1 MCIRDRT
8 FSEAK
13 RYNQSMQNMESG
25 KHNPPGLSDADMD
38 AWDFANQKVS
48 EHIAVKKVDHNEV
61 IKIRSEYAKKQESF
75 LHPKTDADSAK
86 TATFTNQEAEDL
98 AFGAIKGRGKSDAV
112 VLGKFE
118 DGKSTSYDKIAQE
131 YDAQYYNLDE
141 WDELA
146 KTHSRDEM
154 WKVNEKFL
162 DIEIASG
169 RDIYLSHDPAKF
181 SGDGSFFAKEI
192 EYLRQHGYKFVKEGD
207 LWHAVQ

>member
-1 MCIRDRT
+1 M
-8 FSEAK
+8 
-13 RYNQSMQNMESG
+13 
-25 KHNPPGLSDADMD
+25 
-38 AWDFANQKVS
+38 
-48 EHIAVKKVDHNEV
+48 
-61 IKIRSEYAKKQESF
+61 
-75 LHPKTDADSAK
+75 
-86 TATFTNQEAEDL
+86 
-98 AFGAIKGRGKSDAV
+98 
-112 VLGKFE
+112 LGKFE

-146 KTHSRDEM
+146 KTYSRDEM

-192 EYLRQHGYKFVKEGD
+192 EYLRQHGYKFVKRVICGMLYSKAERNLTYQDQSKGG
-207 LWHAVQ
+207 LQLEKIRRL

>member
-1 MCIRDRT
+1 M
-8 FSEAK
+8 K
-13 RYNQSMQNMESG
+13 
-25 KHNPPGLSDADMD
+25 

-75 LHPKTDADSAK
+75 LHPKTDADSSK

-181 SGDGSFFAKEI
+181 SGDGSF
-192 EYLRQHGYKFVKEGD
+192 LRKRSSICGSMD
-207 LWHAVQ
+207 INL

>member
-1 MCIRDRT
+1 
-8 FSEAK
+8 
-13 RYNQSMQNMESG
+13 
-25 KHNPPGLSDADMD
+25 MD

-75 LHPKTDADSAK
+75 MHPKTDADSAK

-98 AFGAIKGRGKSDAV
+98 AFGAIKGKGKSDAV

-146 KTHSRDEM
+146 KSFPVFSHTQ
-154 WKVNEKFL
+154 
-162 DIEIASG
+162 IG
-169 RDIYLSHDPAKF
+169 RAH
-181 SGDGSFFAKEI
+181 
-192 EYLRQHGYKFVKEGD
+192 V
-207 LWHAVQ
+207 

>member
-1 MCIRDRT
+1 M
-8 FSEAK
+8 
-13 RYNQSMQNMESG
+13 
-25 KHNPPGLSDADMD
+25 
-38 AWDFANQKVS
+38 
-48 EHIAVKKVDHNEV
+48 KKVDHNEV

-98 AFGAIKGRGKSDAV
+98 AFGAIKGKGKSDAV

-146 KTHSRDEM
+146 KTYSRDEM

>member
-1 MCIRDRT
+1 MPSC
-8 FSEAK
+8 
-13 RYNQSMQNMESG
+13 
-25 KHNPPGLSDADMD
+25 L
-38 AWDFANQKVS
+38 VS
-48 EHIAVKKVDHNEV
+48 LRRGGRLELVKW
-61 IKIRSEYAKKQESF
+61 RKK
-75 LHPKTDADSAK
+75 
-86 TATFTNQEAEDL
+86 L
-98 AFGAIKGRGKSDAV
+98 ALRGVGWA
-112 VLGKFE
+112 G
-118 DGKSTSYDKIAQE
+118 G
-131 YDAQYYNLDE
+131 

-146 KTHSRDEM
+146 KTHLRDEM

>member
-1 MCIRDRT
+1 M
-8 FSEAK
+8 
-13 RYNQSMQNMESG
+13 
-25 KHNPPGLSDADMD
+25 
-38 AWDFANQKVS
+38 
-48 EHIAVKKVDHNEV
+48 
-61 IKIRSEYAKKQESF
+61 
-75 LHPKTDADSAK
+75 
-86 TATFTNQEAEDL
+86 
-98 AFGAIKGRGKSDAV
+98 
-112 VLGKFE
+112 LGKFE

-181 SGDGSFFAKEI
+181 SGDGSFFCERDRVFAAAWI
-192 EYLRQHGYKFVKEGD
+192 
-207 LWHAVQ
+207 